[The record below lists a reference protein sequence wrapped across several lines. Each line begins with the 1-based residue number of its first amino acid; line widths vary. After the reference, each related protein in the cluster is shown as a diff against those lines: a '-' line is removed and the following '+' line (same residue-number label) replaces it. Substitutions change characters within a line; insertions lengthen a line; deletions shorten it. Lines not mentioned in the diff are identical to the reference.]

1 MLTVCREQIEAGNV
15 MDGER
20 NVQLCS
26 SEDIAQEAEISEE
39 ISDEFRV
46 SIHGIVLLLEVGR
59 KRDFYCVEFICMFE
73 LLVKRLRRI

>member
-1 MLTVCREQIEAGNV
+1 MLTVCREKGKTENG
-15 MDGER
+15 MEGER
-20 NVQLCS
+20 DAQLCS

-46 SIHGIVLLLEVGR
+46 SIHGVVLLLEVGR